1 MFLKNKLSVIQVKWI
16 SALWVEFLEFMEKQ
30 TFRFLGSCCFNL
42 FVDNSGV
49 FSLIQK
55 TELVNESVCIL
66 DFEEDDLYGQ
76 SVEDDYCISPSTGKL

>member
-1 MFLKNKLSVIQVKWI
+1 MFLKNKLSVIQVKWM

-30 TFRFLGSCCFNL
+30 TFRFFGSCYFNL

-55 TELVNESVCIL
+55 TELVIESVLC
-66 DFEEDDLYGQ
+66 FRF
-76 SVEDDYCISPSTGKL
+76 